1 LAEFDRAIAQ
11 ADKAG
16 DEERSAAILRVL
28 GQTTG
33 NDHALK
39 RVAPRLANDPTNRWK
54 MLAIALKRAQGDFAG
69 AIADAE
75 RMLADPANATSDPN
89 RRGPILRALADTYQS
104 MPNPDLAKA
113 RVRYEELLKIDPN
126 DQVSLNN
133 VAFLLAESIKPP
145 DPNAA
150 RLFSERAYE
159 VTRFTSDPSPLIID
173 THGWVLVLCGGE
185 HLSRGVQILKNL
197 VERNPLFIEG
207 RYHYG
212 EGLLRSQPAVPGQA
226 EKEFAECLRLMDE
239 EEKIGGTV
247 DEKLRGRIQ
256 VSLSKARELAKGG

>member
-1 LAEFDRAIAQ
+1 
-11 ADKAG
+11 
-16 DEERSAAILRVL
+16 
-28 GQTTG
+28 
-33 NDHALK
+33 
-39 RVAPRLANDPTNRWK
+39 
-54 MLAIALKRAQGDFAG
+54 
-69 AIADAE
+69 
-75 RMLADPANATSDPN
+75 
-89 RRGPILRALADTYQS
+89 
-104 MPNPDLAKA
+104 
-113 RVRYEELLKIDPN
+113 
-126 DQVSLNN
+126 
-133 VAFLLAESIKPP
+133 
-145 DPNAA
+145 
-150 RLFSERAYE
+150 